1 MKRIKENKTLKY
13 SLFFG
18 FYLIFFIFLG
28 VYLNRMNDK
37 INSPTQE
44 EKNGEYSLT
53 ALMDN
58 SYQVEIREE
67 EKSVVYNVSD
77 LEAKSES
84 YAYFG
89 NIYNLNQLIK
99 KSRFVEEKD
108 HILYF
113 LLNNKELNALLNT
126 EMEEKDNEIK
136 LLVNDER
143 IVKEISLS
151 LDNYYG
157 TAISI
162 ILKNSEEK
170 S

>member
-28 VYLNRMNDK
+28 FYLNRMDNK
-37 INSPTQE
+37 INSQTQE
-44 EKNGEYSLT
+44 EKTGEYSLT

-58 SYQVEIREE
+58 SYQVEIKEA
-67 EKSVVYNVSD
+67 EKRIVYNASD
-77 LEAKSES
+77 LESRSDS

-89 NIYNLNQLIK
+89 NIYNVNQLIK

-108 HILYF
+108 HTLYF
-113 LLNNKELNALLNT
+113 LLNNKELNTLLNT
-126 EMEEKDNEIK
+126 EIEEKDNEIK

-143 IVKEISLS
+143 VVKEISLS

-157 TAISI
+157 QAISI
-162 ILKNSEEK
+162 ILKDSEEK